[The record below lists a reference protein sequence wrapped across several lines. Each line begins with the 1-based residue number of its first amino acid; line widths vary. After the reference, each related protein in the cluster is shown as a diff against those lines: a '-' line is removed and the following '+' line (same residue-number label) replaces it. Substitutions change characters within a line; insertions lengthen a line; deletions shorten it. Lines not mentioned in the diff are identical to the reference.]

1 MEEVRVESGPGRARG
16 RVGSRLGHRT
26 ELGRKW
32 IFFFLVMVMWL
43 EKASPLIK
51 RRSKRRNERIRK

>member
-1 MEEVRVESGPGRARG
+1 MRVESGPGRARG

-32 IFFFLVMVMWL
+32 IFFFGHGYVV
-43 EKASPLIK
+43 
-51 RRSKRRNERIRK
+51 RKGLSAN